1 MFPASP
7 ILEGATMAI
16 VVVEDDDDVR
26 TAVQEILQEEGYV
39 TVGAA
44 NGKEALEVLRSS
56 RARPCMILLDLMM
69 PVMDGWEFLMRIDQE
84 ADLHL
89 IPVAIMSAHPSI
101 RRAFDRGFQAH
112 DGSTRLLLPKP
123 LNVLRLLS
131 TVHDLCSGA
140 VFSGANTPP

>member
-1 MFPASP
+1 
-7 ILEGATMAI
+7 MAI

-44 NGKEALEVLRSS
+44 NGRVALEVLRSS
-56 RARPCMILLDLMM
+56 RTRPCMILFNMMM

-101 RRAFDRGFQAH
+101 RPSVRQ
-112 DGSTRLLLPKP
+112 GSPSPRRLDAVAPTEAAELAAASFHSSRP
-123 LNVLRLLS
+123 LFGRRLFGCHLGID
-131 TVHDLCSGA
+131 VA
-140 VFSGANTPP
+140 PTPT